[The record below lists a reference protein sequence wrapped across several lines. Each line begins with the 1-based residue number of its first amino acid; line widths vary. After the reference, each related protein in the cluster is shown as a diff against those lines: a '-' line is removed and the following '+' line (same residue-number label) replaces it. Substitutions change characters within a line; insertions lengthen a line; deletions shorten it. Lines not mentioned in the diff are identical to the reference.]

1 MKQMRRKWRETV
13 LLLATISFLRVDV
26 CLAQLSDRTGQAD
39 WPQWGGPHRDF
50 KSDVRGLA
58 ASWPASGPRRLWM
71 RALGDGYSAIA
82 VESGKLYTMYRSG
95 VQDVVV
101 ALHAATGTTVWEYRY
116 DAPFT
121 GEYELEQGPG
131 PRSMPLVVG
140 SQVYTVGASG
150 KLHCLNKQ
158 TGKLVWAHDLVRE
171 FNGTVRVRGYSCNPI
186 AYKGTVILMVG
197 GVGHAIMAF
206 NQKDGTVA
214 WKKQDLDNSYSSPL
228 LIKVDGQDQL
238 VAFMY
243 GQIIGVD
250 PNNGDLLWS
259 NPHPNENGVNVSL
272 PVWGDDNLL
281 FCSSGYDGGSRV
293 LKLTRSGN
301 KTVVEQIWASK
312 LMRIHF
318 GNAIRIGSYL
328 YASSGD
334 FGPAPFTAI
343 DIRTGQVMWRNRELA
358 RATAVLADGRFILL
372 DEDGH
377 LALAT
382 PTPEGLKIASRIELL
397 TSNAWTVPT
406 LAGTT
411 LYLRDR
417 KNVMAL
423 DLK

>member
-1 MKQMRRKWRETV
+1 MKHTRGKWFETA
-13 LLLATISFLRVDV
+13 LLLVAIWFLRVGV
-26 CLAQLSDRTGQAD
+26 SLAQVSEPTKPAD

-58 ASWPASGPRRLWM
+58 ASWPATGPHRLWN
-71 RALGDGYSAIA
+71 RELGDGYSAIA
-82 VESGKLYTMYRSG
+82 AESGKLYTMYRSG

-101 ALHAATGTTVWEYRY
+101 ALDAATGKTVWEYRY

-121 GEYELEQGPG
+121 AEYEFEQGPG

-140 SQVYTVGASG
+140 NQLYTVGATG
-150 KLHCLNKQ
+150 KFHCLNKQ
-158 TGKLVWAHDLVRE
+158 TGKVVWAHDLVQE

-186 AYKGTVILMVG
+186 AYKNTVVLMVG

-206 NQKDGTVA
+206 NQTDGTVA
-214 WKKQDLDNSYSSPL
+214 WQKQDLDNSYSSPL

-243 GQIIGVD
+243 GAIIGVD
-250 PNNGDLLWS
+250 PNDGALLWS
-259 NPHPNENGVNVSL
+259 SPHPNENGVNVSL

-293 LKLTRSGN
+293 LKLTRAGN
-301 KTVVEQIWASK
+301 KTAVEQVWASK

-318 GNAIRIGSYL
+318 GNAIRIGNYL

-343 DIRTGQVMWRNRELA
+343 DVRTGQVMWRNRELA
-358 RATAVLADGRFILL
+358 RATSVLADGRLILL
-372 DEDGH
+372 DEDGR

-382 PTPEGLKIASRIELL
+382 PTPEGLKISSRIELL

-411 LYLRDR
+411 LYVRDR
-417 KNVMAL
+417 RNVMAL

>member
-1 MKQMRRKWRETV
+1 MKQVRYKWRETV
-13 LLLATISFLRVDV
+13 LLLAAISFLRVDV

-101 ALHAATGTTVWEYRY
+101 ALDAATGTTVWEYRY

-259 NPHPNENGVNVSL
+259 SPHPNENGVNVSL

-293 LKLTRSGN
+293 LKLTRNGN
-301 KTVVEQIWASK
+301 QTVVEQIWASK

-318 GNAIRIGSYL
+318 GNAIRIGGYL

>member
-1 MKQMRRKWRETV
+1 
-13 LLLATISFLRVDV
+13 
-26 CLAQLSDRTGQAD
+26 
-39 WPQWGGPHRDF
+39 
-50 KSDVRGLA
+50 
-58 ASWPASGPRRLWM
+58 
-71 RALGDGYSAIA
+71 
-82 VESGKLYTMYRSG
+82 
-95 VQDVVV
+95 
-101 ALHAATGTTVWEYRY
+101 
-116 DAPFT
+116 
-121 GEYELEQGPG
+121 
-131 PRSMPLVVG
+131 
-140 SQVYTVGASG
+140 
-150 KLHCLNKQ
+150 
-158 TGKLVWAHDLVRE
+158 
-171 FNGTVRVRGYSCNPI
+171 
-186 AYKGTVILMVG
+186 
-197 GVGHAIMAF
+197 MAF

-228 LIKVDGQDQL
+228 LIKVDSQDQL

-293 LKLTRSGN
+293 LKLTRNGN

>member
-1 MKQMRRKWRETV
+1 MKQVRCKWRETV
-13 LLLATISFLRVDV
+13 LLLAAISFLRVDV
-26 CLAQLSDRTGQAD
+26 CLAQLSDRTSQTD

-101 ALHAATGTTVWEYRY
+101 ALDAATGTTVWEYRY

-158 TGKLVWAHDLVRE
+158 TGKLVWAHDLVQE

-186 AYKGTVILMVG
+186 AYKNTVILMVG

-343 DIRTGQVMWRNRELA
+343 DIRTGQVMWRNRELS